1 MEETKTMKTPM
12 SSSVKLATD
21 EKGKSIDSTMYRGM
35 IGGPIISTIRG
46 VEIRLDPKNIS
57 HIFDIAP
64 VGLRVLTVI
73 NRVLHH
79 MICSIF
85 LPWGGHRDEVR
96 RVERPLAQARGQE
109 QTHPGVEEEAEI
121 REMEGGGPSSQ
132 SSFIEPSH
140 IEIPPHQA
148 PHAPDHAHWMDLST
162 QISSLGTLMEELAVV
177 NDNRFYSMEDRMYQ
191 YQAGFTSPF
200 ERLEYRMDQHQ
211 ADFTL

>member
-21 EKGKSIDSTMYRGM
+21 EKGRGRITKRGNVQKKKVKSLTALTRQSTGPRPVDSRLKALDWIFGKF
-35 IGGPIISTIRG
+35 GGEGFGFRPYSLTPTRHNQLLLHF
-46 VEIRLDPKNIS
+46 R
-57 HIFDIAP
+57 AP
-64 VGLRVLTVI
+64 RVSV
-73 NRVLHH
+73 
-79 MICSIF
+79 
-85 LPWGGHRDEVR
+85 
-96 RVERPLAQARGQE
+96 
-109 QTHPGVEEEAEI
+109 
-121 REMEGGGPSSQ
+121 GPSSQ